1 MNSRLGL
8 TITSKNLK
16 KNSFYK
22 ELRYIFRAFF
32 HYGRPFSYLSGR
44 FLIRPKIRQAGPIGQ
59 IGQIDD
65 RYSVHILCSHQDLD
79 MLFWS
84 LASWYKI
91 VENSGQVFIHED
103 GSFSEEDRNLIAK
116 LLPNARLVDKKWA
129 ASLAEQVWLKDLPN
143 ALKYR
148 LDKRYVFAVKLMD
161 ARFVSDAPA
170 RLLLDTDILWFRE
183 PTELLQK
190 LKSGKNPFFMLGK
203 TNLSFQFADG
213 GYLDEKLSAFNAGII
228 GYNAA
233 HYPASDLEEFCK
245 KMGPQS
251 NPYFI
256 EQSGHAW
263 ILSRHA
269 RILPLDPARYIIK
282 GPVNSETVVRHYTGP
297 RRELY
302 WIEGVKIL
310 KDKILT

>member
-1 MNSRLGL
+1 MNSMLGL

-65 RYSVHILCSHQDLD
+65 MYSVHILCSHQDLD

-84 LASWYKI
+84 LASWYKM
-91 VENSGQVFIHED
+91 VKNSGQVFIHED

-129 ASLAEQVWLKDLPN
+129 ASLAEQVWLKDLPT
-143 ALKYR
+143 ALKSR

-190 LKSGKNPFFMLGK
+190 LKSGK
-203 TNLSFQFADG
+203 
-213 GYLDEKLSAFNAGII
+213 
-228 GYNAA
+228 
-233 HYPASDLEEFCK
+233 
-245 KMGPQS
+245 